1 MLGELTLAKQ
11 NLPEFEVGVYDTSLL
26 QKMLTTL
33 SDSVEF
39 KINEVDGEPVN
50 FNFSDSTLSV
60 DYVLAASGVIPD
72 VPEMKKMPEFGTL
85 LKLDSQFISSFI
97 KGKAALSDVETF
109 AITPT
114 KTGVDVTIGYSDMN
128 SNRISIAVQSGAV
141 DLENPVIFNADLFKE
156 VLSANKECSKATLNV
171 SSKGL
176 AFVEF
181 KIDDFVAKYYLV
193 SQQTS

>member
-1 MLGELTLAKQ
+1 MCKFKTNNFLMHE
-11 NLPEFEVGVYDTSLL
+11 EVNKYLESIIETKLFANGYIFYGAEGIGKKETALNFVKKIFKKYS
-26 QKMLTTL
+26 
-33 SDSVEF
+33 SNGNVEE
-39 KINEVDGEPVN
+39 KINNKNHPDFLIIEP
-50 FNFSDSTLSV
+50 
-60 DYVLAASGVIPD
+60 
-72 VPEMKKMPEFGTL
+72 
-85 LKLDSQFISSFI
+85 SSFI

-156 VLSANKECSKATLNV
+156 VLNANKECSKATLQV
-171 SSKGL
+171 SAKGL

-181 KIDDFVAKYYLV
+181 N
-193 SQQTS
+193 TS